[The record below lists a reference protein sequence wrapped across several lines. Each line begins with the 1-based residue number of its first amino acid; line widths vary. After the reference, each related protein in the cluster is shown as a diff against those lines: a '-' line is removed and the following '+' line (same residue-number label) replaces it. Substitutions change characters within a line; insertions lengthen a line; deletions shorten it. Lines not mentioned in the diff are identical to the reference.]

1 MDIFHVLT
9 MIGGLCLFLFGMN
22 LMGQALE
29 RRAGNKLRT
38 LLGKM
43 TGKVMT
49 GFLTGL
55 GVTAII
61 QSSSATTVMVVGFVN
76 SGLMTLRQAINV
88 IMGANVGT
96 TITAWLLSLAGID
109 SGSTWVQLLK
119 PSSFTP
125 VLALIGIVLYMFCKQ
140 NRKKDTGMILLGFA
154 TLMFGME
161 TMSGAV
167 SGLKDIPAFANLFL
181 MFKNPVLGVLAG
193 AVLTAVI
200 QSSSASV
207 GILQALALTG
217 SVSYAAAI
225 PIIMGQNIGTCVTA
239 MIASVGTNKNAKRA
253 AVVHLMFNLIGVA
266 VLLTVFCAVKAAF
279 APALF
284 DQPASTY
291 GIAVAHSL
299 FNVLCTA
306 ILLPAGS
313 LLEKLA
319 IRLVPDG
326 KQVEKPVDLDE
337 RLLATPSL
345 ALQQSRTVAVEMAD
359 CSVRSLKNALKSI
372 TDYSP
377 ELAQSIRQDEE
388 LCDHFEDIL
397 GTYLVKLS
405 TRKMSEEDSEE
416 ATELL
421 KAIGDFERISD
432 HAVNILE
439 SAEEIREKKLT
450 FSKNASGEFRVLS
463 AAVTEILGLSLRAF
477 TNSDVAVAA
486 GVEPLEQVIDTLKEQ
501 MRTRHILRM
510 RRGNCSIEAGFVWSD
525 LLTNLERTSDHCSN
539 IAGCIIDTAQHN
551 LNLHETLRAAS
562 MQDERFKSRFDM
574 YSERYRLPASP
585 REDPAV

>member
-1 MDIFHVLT
+1 MDIFNLLT

-29 RRAGNKLRT
+29 RRAGGSLRT
-38 LLGKM
+38 VLGKM

-76 SGLMTLRQAINV
+76 SGLMTLRQAVNV

-96 TITAWLLSLAGID
+96 TVTAWLLSLGGID
-109 SGSTWVQLLK
+109 SGSVWVNLLK

-125 VLALIGIVLYMFCKQ
+125 VLALIGIVLYLFCKKAKQ
-140 NRKKDTGMILLGFA
+140 KDTGTILLGFA

-161 TMSGAV
+161 TMSSAV
-167 SGLKDIPAFANLFL
+167 ADLKDVPAFTNLFL
-181 MFKNPVLGVLAG
+181 AFKNPVLGVLAG
-193 AVLTAVI
+193 AVLTGII

-207 GILQALALTG
+207 GILQALTVTG

-239 MIASVGTNKNAKRA
+239 MISSVGTNKNAKRA
-253 AVVHLMFNLIGVA
+253 AVVHLMFNVIGVA
-266 VLLTVFCAVKAAF
+266 VLLTVFCIVKAAF
-279 APALF
+279 HPALF
-284 DQPASTY
+284 DEPATMY
-291 GIAVAHSL
+291 GIAVAHSA
-299 FNVLCTA
+299 FNILCTA
-306 ILLPAGS
+306 MLLPAGG

-319 IRLVPDG
+319 TRMVPDG
-326 KQVEKPVDLDE
+326 KQREKTVELDE

-345 ALQQSRTVAVEMAD
+345 ALERSRAVAVEMAD
-359 CSVRSLKNALKSI
+359 RSVRALKNALLCVEK
-372 TDYSP
+372 YSP
-377 ELAQSIRQDEE
+377 ALAQSIQEDESS
-388 LCDHFEDIL
+388 CDHYEDVL

-405 TRKMSEEDSEE
+405 AQKLGENESEE

-421 KAIGDFERISD
+421 KTIGDFERISD
-432 HAVNILE
+432 HAVNLLE
-439 SAEEIREKKLT
+439 SAEEMREKKLT
-450 FSKNASGEFRVLS
+450 FSPAARAEFGTLS
-463 AAVTEILGLSLRAF
+463 AAIDEILELSLDAF
-477 TNSDVAVAA
+477 ASGDVALAA
-486 GVEPLEQVIDTLKEQ
+486 RVEPLEQVIDTLKEQ

-510 RRGNCSIEAGFVWSD
+510 QQGNCSIEAGFVWSD

-539 IAGCIIDTAQHN
+539 IAGCVIDTAQHN
-551 LNLHETLRAAS
+551 LNLHETLKAVKRGDPRF
-562 MQDERFKSRFDM
+562 QDSFRVYAEK
-574 YSERYRLPASP
+574 YRLPA
-585 REDPAV
+585 